1 MTKDGK
7 PMPPAAKKGAAK
19 EKAKAQANVKSIL
32 TKMVPYSSF
41 PYADHVLREL
51 DVDPN
56 AVCTFDHIDKLIE
69 AAINLK
75 QLVLDMENVEDIP
88 GFTIYTK
95 EEQKKQEDDEECD
108 TPNKVTD
115 IATSEMLEKF
125 KDKTVKEFMPM
136 FVLAQHKHEE
146 NLEYFDFDECVDEYF
161 SQAEK
166 QRHKQ
171 RVEQKENSIQD
182 RVTRI

>member
-1 MTKDGK
+1 
-7 PMPPAAKKGAAK
+7 MPAAAKKGAAK
-19 EKAKAQANVKSIL
+19 EKAKALANVKTIL

-41 PYADHVLREL
+41 PYADHVLRLLEI
-51 DVDPN
+51 DPN
-56 AVCTFDHIDKLIE
+56 ATCTLDHIDKLIE
-69 AAINLK
+69 AAIKLK

-95 EEQKKQEDDEECD
+95 EEKKDEGDEEEKV
-108 TPNKVTD
+108 NKVTD
-115 IATSEMLEKF
+115 LATAEMLEKF

-136 FVLAQHKHEE
+136 FVLSQFEKED

-166 QRHKQ
+166 QRHK
-171 RVEQKENSIQD
+171 
-182 RVTRI
+182 